1 MKIET
6 ISMTKVTVSP
16 CSVAAGIT
24 LAFLRLGLMEKGE
37 GRGTFSASC
46 FLSSDGQEKQ
56 NICLHSGRS
65 SYAVVYHPST
75 TQEAKERKSLFDLV
89 RRSSVTG
96 GQERE
101 QMARARN

>member
-6 ISMTKVTVSP
+6 ISMTKVTVSL

-46 FLSSDGQEKQ
+46 FQSDRQEKQ

-65 SYAVVYHPST
+65 SDAVVYHPST
-75 TQEAKERKSLFDLV
+75 TQEAKEKGRVYLILSVV
-89 RRSSVTG
+89 R
-96 GQERE
+96 Q
-101 QMARARN
+101 